1 MQSTLNDPVS
11 IRAIHDHVLVTDMD
25 FGDQTTESG
34 IILQSD
40 NGKSR
45 GIHPRWAKVY
55 GIGPDQTDVAV
66 GQWILIEH
74 GRWTRKLK
82 ITDKQTNNEIELRRV
97 EVEAILLVS
106 DAPPNPADIL
116 FGQE

>member
-1 MQSTLNDPVS
+1 MQSTLDKPVS

-40 NGKSR
+40 NGTGR

-55 GIGPDQTDVAV
+55 GIGPDQKDVAV
-66 GQWILIEH
+66 GQWVLVEH
-74 GRWTRKLK
+74 GRWTRNHK
-82 ITDKQTNNEIELRRV
+82 ITDKQTNDELELRRV
-97 EVEAILLVS
+97 EAAAIMLVS
-106 DAPPNPADIL
+106 DNPPPSDIL
-116 FGQE
+116 FGKE